1 MGLIYLLY
9 IFFDVFPVTLCVLI
23 ILTIIFNISLAVFV
37 NSNAKSRNLDNGK
50 IWAIL
55 TFFFCLI
62 PAVLYFVLNIK
73 LGTKNKDKKE
83 KKLQKI
89 TLIICAAT
97 IALSSVSYPIYNYE
111 IKKDTLKS
119 EYEGSM
125 HMPYL
130 NEDESHFVFYDKLG
144 KKYDYI
150 DEDAMPYYTIKG
162 DEFFMDY
169 ENLDALDDQDTHL
182 ILISK
187 DEKIVIPEEKA
198 AVNSDGYLVELDKS
212 KLKKD
217 EVPPDDYS
225 YDEDW
230 EDYDEYKYVYSDS
243 KGSLYFEP
251 KDCSWDKSGNLVF
264 KSKSLTN
271 YYNKHK

>member
-55 TFFFCLI
+55 TFFFGLI

-150 DEDAMPYYTIKG
+150 DEEAMPYYTIKG
-162 DEFFMDY
+162 VEFFMDY

-225 YDEDW
+225 YEDW
-230 EDYDEYKYVYSDS
+230 EDYDEYKYVYSDN

-271 YYNKHK
+271 YYNEHK